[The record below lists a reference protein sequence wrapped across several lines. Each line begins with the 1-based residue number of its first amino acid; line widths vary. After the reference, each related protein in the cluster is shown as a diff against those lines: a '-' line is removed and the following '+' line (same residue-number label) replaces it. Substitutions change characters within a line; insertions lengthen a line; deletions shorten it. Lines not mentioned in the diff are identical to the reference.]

1 VTRRRALVHLL
12 AAAALVAGC
21 FGIEAPPGGIAA
33 ITLVLPPSP
42 SVVVGDQ
49 SRDSTGAVAPFR
61 VYAFDENGDTIRD
74 IAVTFTA
81 LAKGLHFDE
90 SGVAFGD
97 SVVPGGVPVIATV
110 GPLQTTPLPVPVT
123 VAPTTVRV
131 EPVKRIEFALPSSA
145 GNPDTTNSANAQA
158 ITVVVSGQASPNGA
172 PADTFA
178 VKYIVDFEIVD
189 APEGIDDHASAVLT
203 SGNKAS
209 TRDST
214 EANGQASRTL
224 QLRPV
229 YFGPGAQDVLLGS
242 RADTVRVRITVR
254 DRGTAIPGNPMT
266 VEIPICLKGS
276 SACDSAT

>member
-1 VTRRRALVHLL
+1 MTRRRPLLHLL
-12 AAAALVAGC
+12 AVVALVAGC

-81 LAKGLHFDE
+81 LGKGLHFDE
-90 SGVAFGD
+90 NGVAFGD

-110 GPLQTTPLPVPVT
+110 GPLQTTPLNVPVT
-123 VAPTTVRV
+123 VAPATVRV
-131 EPVKRIEFALPSSA
+131 EGASRIEFEQPKSAVDTVSSSSQS
-145 GNPDTTNSANAQA
+145 T
-158 ITVVVSGQASPNGA
+158 ITVVLSGPASVNGA

-178 VKYIVDFEIVD
+178 VGYVVDFEILN
-189 APEGIDDHASAVLT
+189 APAGNEGRATAVVT
-203 SGNKAS
+203 SGNKAAPRATTDAS
-209 TRDST
+209 GR
-214 EANGQASRTL
+214 ASRTL
-224 QLRPV
+224 QLRPI
-229 YFGPGAQDVLLGS
+229 YFGAEAQDVLAGS

-254 DRGTAIPGNPMT
+254 DRGTAIPGNPVT

-276 SACDSAT
+276 SACVSAT